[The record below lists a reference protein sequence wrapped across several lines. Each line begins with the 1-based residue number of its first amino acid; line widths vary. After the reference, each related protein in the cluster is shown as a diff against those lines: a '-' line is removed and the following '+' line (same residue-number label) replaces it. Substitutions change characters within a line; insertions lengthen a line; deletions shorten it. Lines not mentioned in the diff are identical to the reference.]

1 MNSDTENFK
10 LQVVVAGKGRI
21 QTPCLASFHG
31 KDIISTAANTIDI
44 TMVNSTRTRTRTGGK
59 GTTKNAHSFLS
70 LSSHHHHHH

>member
-44 TMVNSTRTRTRTGGK
+44 TMVNSTRTRTGGK
-59 GTTKNAHSFLS
+59 GTTRNAHSFLS